1 MTRQPRIG
9 LLPLYLKLY
18 DETLPEWRKEFAPFL
33 AAIQRGFEERGVAV
47 TANAICCVEAEFREA
62 IARFE
67 QAGVDLIVG
76 LHLAYSPSLESAGA
90 LTDTGLP
97 LLLLDTTMDY
107 DFGCSVSPDRI
118 GFNHGI
124 HGVQDLASV
133 LRRNKRPFEIV
144 AGHVTESDVLAR
156 AADVARAAYAAQ
168 RLRAT
173 RALRLGAPFRGM
185 GDFAVEAAVLRRA
198 FGVETDT
205 AGIDDL
211 ARAITAVTSDEIAEE
226 MRLDHAQFQVEADA
240 ETHARTT
247 RVCLGLRRLLE
258 HGGASGQPYSAF
270 SMNFLI
276 FDRADGPACAVP
288 FLEASKAMA
297 RGIGYGGEG
306 DVLTACLVGALGAAF
321 GETTF
326 TEIFCPDWKG
336 NALYLSHMGELNP
349 EIAAEPR
356 RLVAFDFPFT
366 PARNPAILACAF
378 RPGDA
383 TLVNIVPGPDESFS
397 LIASEVE
404 VLGDSLDANMRNRIR
419 AWIRP
424 NRPLGEF
431 LEAYSRLG
439 GTHHSALVYGKSCE
453 ALQAFG
459 AFAGLPIS
467 II

>member
-1 MTRQPRIG
+1 MNRQPRIG

-18 DETLPEWRKEFAPFL
+18 DETLPEWRKEFEPFL
-33 AAIQRGFEERGVAV
+33 ATIRHGFEELGIAV

-62 IARFE
+62 VARFE
-67 QAGVDLIVG
+67 EAGVDLIVA

-90 LTDTGLP
+90 LMDTRLP

-107 DFGCSVSPDRI
+107 DFGASVSPDRI

-133 LRRNKRPFEIV
+133 LCRNDRPYEIV
-144 AGHVTESDVLAR
+144 AGHVTESDVIER
-156 AADVARAAYAAQ
+156 AAIMARAAYAAQ
-168 RLRAT
+168 RLRTT
-173 RALRLGAPFRGM
+173 RALRLGESFHGM
-185 GDFAVEAAVLRRA
+185 GDFAVDAEVLQRV
-198 FGVETDT
+198 FGIEIDS
-205 AGIDDL
+205 AGLDDL
-211 ARAITAVTSDEIAEE
+211 TCEIAAITSDEIAEE
-226 MRLDHAQFQVEADA
+226 MRLDRTQFQVEADA
-240 ETHARTT
+240 ETHERTT

-258 HGGASGQPYSAF
+258 RGGISRQPYFAF
-270 SMNFLI
+270 SMNFLL
-276 FDRADGPACAVP
+276 FDRAEGPACAVP

-349 EIAAEPR
+349 EIAAAPR
-356 RLVAFDFPFT
+356 RLVEFDFPFT
-366 PARNPAILACAF
+366 PAQNPVILAGAF
-378 RPGDA
+378 KPGAA
-383 TLVNIVPGPDESFS
+383 TLVNIAPGSDDSFR

-424 NRPLGEF
+424 QLPLGDF
-431 LEAYSRLG
+431 LEGYSWHG
-439 GTHHSALVYGKSCE
+439 GTHHCALVYGKRRE
-453 ALQAFG
+453 ALE
-459 AFAGLPIS
+459 AFAAFLDLPLLWV
-467 II
+467 